1 MILGWQDLG
10 LMGLQAINAKIKWL
24 IPMGMDLIPTKQFSV
39 KKGKEIADSFCRNGL
54 SGAL

>member
-1 MILGWQDLG
+1 
-10 LMGLQAINAKIKWL
+10 MGLQAINAQIKWL
-24 IPMGMDLIPTKQFSV
+24 IPMGKDLIPPKQFSV

>member
-1 MILGWQDLG
+1 
-10 LMGLQAINAKIKWL
+10 MGLQAINAQIKCL
-24 IPMGMDLIPTKQFSV
+24 NPMGKDLIPPKQFSV